1 MQEGLTEAWEEVL
14 VEVWAEAWEGVLVE
28 VWVEVWEEVRV
39 EVWEEV
45 DGNTGG
51 VSVLNPGRG
60 RQGRKW
66 QERIGGGA
74 NWWLMEGILLLLIAE
89 KPSHGYELMHRL
101 TDFGMHFQGV
111 GQMGNVYRILSELEM
126 LGFIRSSWNTFGVGP
141 ARKVYEIT
149 PEGKLHLK
157 QISQSA
163 ATFKSTLDKFTKRCD
178 EIE

>member
-1 MQEGLTEAWEEVL
+1 MQEGLAEAWEEVL
-14 VEVWAEAWEGVLVE
+14 AEAWEEVQVE
-28 VWVEVWEEVRV
+28 AWEVARV
-39 EVWEEV
+39 EVWEAV

-60 RQGRKW
+60 RQGRRW
-66 QERIGGGA
+66 QEGIGGGV

-101 TDFGMHFQGV
+101 TDFGMYFQGV
-111 GQMGNVYRILSELEM
+111 GQMGNVYRVLSELEM
-126 LGFIRSSWNTFGVGP
+126 LGFIKSSWNTFGAGP

-163 ATFKSTLDKFTKRCD
+163 ATFRSTLDKFTKRCD